1 MTVYFFYGDEDYN
14 IDLELEKM
22 SSKLD
27 PDFKSMSLQ
36 ILDNPDFNTL
46 INALRITPMMFGQM
60 LIIVN
65 VNEYLLSN
73 KSFFTDSELDEIE
86 KALKSNPSALDIVF
100 VLKLPRNEKKT
111 PDARRKL
118 YKIISKYNKKEF
130 PVINPYKT
138 AEIANWIKKCAKE
151 KEITLSDDAIEL
163 LIDSV
168 GNNLREINTEL
179 DKLKLLAFPNTN
191 ISKNMVME
199 VCTSNEDL
207 FAITEMIMKGERD
220 NALLEFKR
228 LLDKKHPLEVLSAM
242 QTMLRK
248 WILIKTNKSRSAEE
262 MGRLVGMKE
271 YGVKQTLLKLKN
283 INAADLVKLKEY
295 LFTAEY
301 KIKSAEA
308 IDIELEVECALI
320 R

>member
-46 INALRITPMMFGQM
+46 INALRMTPMMFGQM